1 MSVLEKIN
9 NLKGFL
15 TNLEGDVDVLPDAL
29 VSTID
34 KDLKNLRNLVN
45 TIGGTIE
52 KYFKDQRN
60 INNMEKNILN
70 RMNMLDIY
78 KGLSDKEKS
87 SISKKIINNADLILI
102 GPEDLKEF
110 IQDKLQTDSA
120 ETLIRK
126 AYTKTDIINLGEAT
140 TSSDASEVV
149 KYDAGMNI
157 LKDMVKTPTGRE
169 DAIAHGIKRLMGNKT
184 TLHNYLL
191 LYYGIR

>member
-9 NLKGFL
+9 NLKGLL
-15 TNLEGDVDVLPDAL
+15 TSLESDVVALPDAL
-29 VSTID
+29 VSTVD

-60 INNMEKNILN
+60 INTMEKNILN
-70 RMNMLDIY
+70 RMNTLEIY

-110 IQDKLQTDSA
+110 VQDKLETDSA

-126 AYTKTDIINLGEAT
+126 SYTKNDIVNLGEAT